1 MTNLILF
8 DDPKTR
14 RKLLPLAF
22 TKPVAQFRI
31 GIDTIAEKW
40 VSLMGLPVSF
50 LTEKY
55 LSKKFPVVTGHSNLY
70 VNSAYLPNEDLIT
83 ELNELNE
90 NEAIFEGEKLVAVNT
105 SEIFSYPISIDF
117 SKINKKIIQSKPV
130 SIRQLTDI
138 FIYNGKQLEADFQ
151 RLTRGL
157 SSQKVADPFT
167 VLYNESNIFIC
178 EGASIKSSVLDA
190 SSGPIFIGKNTKIE
204 IGSLI
209 QGPFYLGD
217 NSILSLGAKI
227 RPNTTIGP
235 NCKVG
240 GEVSKSVIFGYS
252 NKGHDG
258 FMGCSVIG
266 EWCNWGAG
274 TNNSNLKNDYGLVDM
289 YDYSTQKQEPTG
301 QLFAG
306 LMMGDYCKTAIGT
319 NFNTGTVAGISSNI
333 FNVGFP
339 SKHIPSFTW
348 GGSPTDSV
356 KFRLEKAIQIIDATM
371 NRRNVEITE
380 TDRDILT
387 EIFKMTS

>member
-14 RKLLPLAF
+14 QKLLPLAY
-22 TKPVAQFRI
+22 TKPLAAFRI
-31 GIDTIAEKW
+31 GIDTIEEKW
-40 VSLMGLPVSF
+40 VSFIGYPVSI
-50 LTEKY
+50 LTEQY
-55 LSKKFPVVTGHSNLY
+55 LSKKFPIVTSQSNIY
-70 VNSAYLPNEDLIT
+70 ANSSYLPNEDLIT
-83 ELNELNE
+83 EIKELKE
-90 NEAIFEGEKLVAVNT
+90 NEAIFEGETLVAVNS

-117 SKINKKIIQSKPV
+117 TKINKKIIQSKPV

-151 RLTRGL
+151 RITRGL
-157 SSQKVADPFT
+157 SSQKVTDPFT
-167 VLYNESNIFIC
+167 VLYNESNIFIS
-178 EGASIKSSVLDA
+178 EGASIKSAVLDA

-204 IGSLI
+204 IGALI

-289 YDYSTQKQEPTG
+289 YDYSTKKQEPTG

-306 LMMGDYCKTAIGT
+306 LIMADYCKTAIGT
-319 NFNTGTVAGISSNI
+319 TFNTGTVAGVSCNV
-333 FNVGFP
+333 FNMGFP

-348 GGSPTDSV
+348 GGSSADSV
-356 KFRLEKAIQIIDATM
+356 KFRLDKAIQIIAATM
-371 NRRNVEITE
+371 NRRNVEMTE
-380 TDRDILT
+380 IDREILT
-387 EIFKMTS
+387 EIFKITE